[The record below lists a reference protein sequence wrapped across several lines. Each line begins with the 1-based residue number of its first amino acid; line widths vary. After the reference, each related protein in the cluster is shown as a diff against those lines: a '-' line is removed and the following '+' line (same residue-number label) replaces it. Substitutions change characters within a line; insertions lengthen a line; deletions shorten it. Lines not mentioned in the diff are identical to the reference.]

1 MRKMR
6 LTKSKKRFS
15 QASQIIEPLSAME
28 AYGYAS
34 PKSSM
39 NDYARITEYS
49 NEDDA
54 PSPGD

>member
-1 MRKMR
+1 MR
-6 LTKSKKRFS
+6 LTKSKKRLS